1 MAGRQR
7 STGGPGR
14 AAVGDGARR
23 SARAADDSGP
33 QASAGRRVTVGDSGP
48 QVSAGRRVTAS
59 GSGRPAVA
67 DGGRPAAVGNGAR
80 AAARSRSGAETR
92 P

>member
-33 QASAGRRVTVGDSGP
+33 Q
-48 QVSAGRRVTAS
+48 VSAGRRVAA
-59 GSGRPAVA
+59 GDSGRPAVA
-67 DGGRPAAVGNGAR
+67 DGGRPAAAGNGAR